1 MNVQMDENFPNDK
14 NIVAHEVNLK
24 MKTLH

>member
-14 NIVAHEVNLK
+14 NIVAYEVDLK